1 MPIVGNR
8 TLGWVKTLGAKDKF
22 VDFLTSG
29 DEWAAVATGVADG
42 KTTTATC
49 FVGSPVPVSGTF
61 CVGIGIEVDVGVG
74 VDVANASGRGM
85 ITQP

>member
-29 DEWAAVATGVADG
+29 DEGATVATGVADG
-42 KTTTATC
+42 KTTAATC
-49 FVGSPVPVSGTF
+49 FVGSPVPISGMF
-61 CVGIGIEVDVGVG
+61 CVGIGVDVGVG
-74 VDVANASGRGM
+74 VDVANGSGRGM

>member
-22 VDFLTSG
+22 VGFLTSG
-29 DEWAAVATGVADG
+29 DEGTAVATGVARG
-42 KTTTATC
+42 KTTAATC
-49 FVGSPVPVSGTF
+49 FVGSLVPVSEMF
-61 CVGIGIEVDVGVG
+61 CVGIGVDVGVG
-74 VDVANASGRGM
+74 VDVANGSGRGM